1 VPRRPSLHD
10 ALPILRPTTTVR
22 AVPTF
27 TGDIAAEEV
36 GETLLH
42 EHLFVRQPD
51 VDRALPDDEWDAD
64 RAVHEAVVHLDALHD
79 RGVRTVVDLTVPRLG
94 RDVRLVIRG
103 AKRTRMRLV
112 AASSEYSE
120 RAHAA

>member
-79 RGVRTVVDLTVPRLG
+79 RGVRTR
-94 RDVRLVIRG
+94 
-103 AKRTRMRLV
+103 
-112 AASSEYSE
+112 SEEHTSE
-120 RAHAA
+120 LQSRFD